1 MREGDETPRAGESG
15 RPELFEPVV
24 REDVL
29 RVRRPGTRWLSTGPD
44 GGQSRGSV
52 AYNVSVPEGWEHTD
66 LGAYVAERRARAG
79 FDEPGPALF
88 TGVDLD
94 HLRGARAGSVEAY
107 ATAGVS
113 NPAALPMEVE
123 GSTPAGASTPTA
135 SSRVGADGRSA
146 GKRDGDRLAG
156 RADTERGTD
165 AEPGTVNLVVGTDHA
180 LAAGAL
186 ANLIAVVAE
195 AKAATLLAATGVPGT
210 TTDAVI
216 VGCDPDGEPAAFSG
230 SATSVGAAA
239 RACVREAVCASLAS
253 RYADRTIPASVA
265 AAEHG
270 VRTTG
275 RATVFSVD
283 RRGADR
289 TTDGRDDR
297 NIDDRRGRTADDHD

>member
-94 HLRGARAGSVEAY
+94 HLRGARAGPVEAY

-113 NPAALPMEVE
+113 NPATLPTGTEE
-123 GSTPAGASTPTA
+123 SASAEPSTPMAPDRTD
-135 SSRVGADGRSA
+135 VDGCPAWR
-146 GKRDGDRLAG
+146 RDDDRLT
-156 RADTERGTD
+156 RWTD
-165 AEPGTVNLVVGTDHA
+165 AGPGTVNLIVGTTRA
-180 LAAGAL
+180 LAAGAF

-253 RYADRTIPASVA
+253 RYADRTLPASVA

-270 VRTTG
+270 VHTTG
-275 RATVFSVD
+275 RATVFRVD

-289 TTDGRDDR
+289 TTDDRDDR
-297 NIDDRRGRTADDHD
+297 NTDDRRGRNADDHDRS